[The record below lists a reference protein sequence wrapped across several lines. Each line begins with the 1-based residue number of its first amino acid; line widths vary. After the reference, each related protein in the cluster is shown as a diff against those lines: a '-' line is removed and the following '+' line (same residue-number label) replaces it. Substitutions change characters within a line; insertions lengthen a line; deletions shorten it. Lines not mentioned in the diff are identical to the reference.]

1 MMQLTTVYKS
11 LISEYNEDYK
21 DPYADA
27 EQEYKV
33 NTRDKRLVTIL
44 YFLHLHSSVG

>member
-1 MMQLTTVYKS
+1 MKSFKELYKS